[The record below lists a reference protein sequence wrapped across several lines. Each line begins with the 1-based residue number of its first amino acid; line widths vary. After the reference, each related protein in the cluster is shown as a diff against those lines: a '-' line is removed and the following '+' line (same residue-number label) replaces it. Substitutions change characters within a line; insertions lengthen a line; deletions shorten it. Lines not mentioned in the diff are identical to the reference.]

1 MDKFKNVII
10 VEPVYKYH
18 QLILQGLSPT
28 DTSQPE
34 VLRFQPSYLGFVIGI
49 FNNDNQEQS
58 ALVTSY
64 AHLNLIPFILLPPFI
79 LIKKYIDV

>member
-10 VEPVYKYH
+10 VEEPVYKH
-18 QLILQGLSPT
+18 HELILQGLSPT

-49 FNNDNQEQS
+49 FNNDNQEQYCLS
-58 ALVTSY
+58 NKLRSS
-64 AHLNLIPFILLPPFI
+64 
-79 LIKKYIDV
+79 